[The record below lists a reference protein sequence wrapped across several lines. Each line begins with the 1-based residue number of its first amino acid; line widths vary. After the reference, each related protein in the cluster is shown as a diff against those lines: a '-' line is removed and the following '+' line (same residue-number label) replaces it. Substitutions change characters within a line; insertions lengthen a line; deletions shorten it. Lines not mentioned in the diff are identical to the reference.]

1 MQVRTHTDWRLEMED
16 AQLRQ
21 IVAAILAA
29 GGDEPADAV
38 ERYREILGALM
49 VNVVTVKADSG
60 MEETAAA
67 LRAADKPFTVI
78 IREFDD

>member
-1 MQVRTHTDWRLEMED
+1 MED
-16 AQLRQ
+16 AQIRQ

-29 GGDEPADAV
+29 GGDKPADAV
-38 ERYREILGALM
+38 ERYSKILGALM

-60 MEETAAA
+60 VEETAAA
-67 LRAADKPFTVI
+67 LRAADKRFTVI

>member
-1 MQVRTHTDWRLEMED
+1 VPQP
-16 AQLRQ
+16 
-21 IVAAILAA
+21 A
-29 GGDEPADAV
+29 GGDKPADAV

-60 MEETAAA
+60 LEETAAA
-67 LRAADKPFTVI
+67 LRAAQKPFTVA